1 MRFIAGVI
9 CALVMLGV
17 ASVAYV
23 YSGWFDVAASS
34 PHNALERWALN
45 TTMKRSVVAG
55 AQSVGDPPAF
65 SDEMVRDGF
74 EHYDEM
80 CTVCHAGPGI
90 DQSKISKGLNPPPP
104 NLADAVKDWTP
115 RQLFWIVKHGVKM
128 TAMPSFGATHSDEE
142 VWNIVAFIEKLPEI
156 SPHQYEQ
163 LKHQM
168 PARSHEPMMQH

>member
-1 MRFIAGVI
+1 
-9 CALVMLGV
+9 MLGL

-23 YSGWFDVAASS
+23 YSGWFDVAASG

-55 AQSVGDPPAF
+55 AISVGDPLAF

-90 DQSKISKGLNPPPP
+90 DQSEISKGLNPPAP

-115 RQLFWIVKHGVKM
+115 RQLYWIVKNGVKM
-128 TAMPSFGATHSDEE
+128 TGMPSFGVTHADDE
-142 VWNIVAFIEKLPEI
+142 VWSIVAFIEKLPGMSAEQYQAFKQTA
-156 SPHQYEQ
+156 SPD
-163 LKHQM
+163 
-168 PARSHEPMMQH
+168 HEHMNEHR

>member
-1 MRFIAGVI
+1 MRFVAGVI
-9 CALVMLGV
+9 CALVILGL

-90 DQSKISKGLNPPPP
+90 ERSEIERLKSAGAQTHRRGQSV
-104 NLADAVKDWTP
+104 DASSAVLDY
-115 RQLFWIVKHGVKM
+115 Q
-128 TAMPSFGATHSDEE
+128 
-142 VWNIVAFIEKLPEI
+142 
-156 SPHQYEQ
+156 
-163 LKHQM
+163 
-168 PARSHEPMMQH
+168 ARREDDRHAVIWRDA